1 VQKVQMHQQMLQQIK
16 KVLKKNKIYMYMNE
30 LDSQSQSLENIENL
44 ESLENLDEI
53 IIKLN
58 DQIGIMGNN
67 LIEKQIELDY
77 LKEVNEQLKRTGKLD
92 SIHMMI

>member
-1 VQKVQMHQQMLQQIK
+1 
-16 KVLKKNKIYMYMNE
+16 MYMN
-30 LDSQSQSLENIENL
+30 

-58 DQIGIMGNN
+58 DQLGIMGNN

-77 LKEVNEQLKRTGKLD
+77 LKEVNEQLQKINKILIVQLNKK
-92 SIHMMI
+92 SSKMPMNL

>member
-1 VQKVQMHQQMLQQIK
+1 
-16 KVLKKNKIYMYMNE
+16 MNE
-30 LDSQSQSLENIENL
+30 LNDSNSLSFENL

-58 DQIGIMGNN
+58 DQVGIMGNN

-77 LKEVNEQLKRTGKLD
+77 LKEVNEQLHKINKILIDQLNKKTKISKMPMNL
-92 SIHMMI
+92 

>member
-1 VQKVQMHQQMLQQIK
+1 MINSFKSLQT
-16 KVLKKNKIYMYMNE
+16 L
-30 LDSQSQSLENIENL
+30 QSLQSLESL
-44 ESLENLDEI
+44 ESLENLENLDEI

-77 LKEVNEQLKRTGKLD
+77 LKEVNEQLQKINKILID
-92 SIHMMI
+92 QLNKKSSKMPMNL

>member
-1 VQKVQMHQQMLQQIK
+1 VHLK
-16 KVLKKNKIYMYMNE
+16 KVLKKNKIYMYMN
-30 LDSQSQSLENIENL
+30 

-58 DQIGIMGNN
+58 DQLGIMGNN

-77 LKEVNEQLKRTGKLD
+77 LKEVNEQLQKINKILIVQLNKK
-92 SIHMMI
+92 SSKMPMNL

>member
-1 VQKVQMHQQMLQQIK
+1 
-16 KVLKKNKIYMYMNE
+16 MNE
-30 LDSQSQSLENIENL
+30 LNDSNSLSFENL

-58 DQIGIMGNN
+58 DQLGIMGNN

-77 LKEVNEQLKRTGKLD
+77 LKEVNEQLHKINKILINQLNKK
-92 SIHMMI
+92 SKISKMPMNL

>member
-1 VQKVQMHQQMLQQIK
+1 
-16 KVLKKNKIYMYMNE
+16 MN
-30 LDSQSQSLENIENL
+30 

-58 DQIGIMGNN
+58 DQLGIMGNN

-77 LKEVNEQLKRTGKLD
+77 LKEVNEQLQKINKILIVQLNKK
-92 SIHMMI
+92 SSKMPMNL